1 MKYKHLVYDVTI
13 LQSKTVGNIVRALLE
28 GVRNNNLETVAN
40 FLVAERRKAMNY
52 GVSRKAN
59 SNSRKTTVDN
69 KMLKILELKKKEGI

>member
-40 FLVAERRKAMNY
+40 FLVAERRKAMNH

-59 SNSRKTTVDN
+59 SNSCKTTVDN